1 MTRPNTSNAS
11 ISLITRLARQARGYS
26 VPLLAAG
33 ALAAGCG
40 TVAANPGGP
49 NQPVTGTNASASPAG
64 PAAGSASGSAP
75 GSAPPAS
82 AKPVPTVS
90 GGSDILVGGSSCA
103 GWPADAAHGTLTAMF
118 TPVAVE
124 RCVNGLKQIP
134 GKGEWMTATLERST
148 DKLATLSA
156 VLMQPPGRQ
165 PDVMCPEFVVLP
177 PQIVLFSST
186 GKTLIPKLPVGACGT
201 VAAQLLSTLGSM
213 TWQPI
218 SVRLVS
224 KVDSVVAPKTFPG
237 ASIGPGSIK
246 ASPAA
251 DSPKALRTGAVSGVE
266 NGSPV
271 H

>member
-1 MTRPNTSNAS
+1 MTTPNTPIAS
-11 ISLITRLARQARGYS
+11 IARLARRARALS
-26 VPLLAAG
+26 LPLLAAG

-49 NQPVTGTNASASPAG
+49 DQPAAAGGTTSASSSAT
-64 PAAGSASGSAP
+64 GSAPSSAP
-75 GSAPPAS
+75 GSAPPAG

-90 GGSDILVGGSSCA
+90 GGTNILMGGSACD
-103 GWPADAAHGTLTAMF
+103 GWPANAAHGKLSPVF

-124 RCVNGLKQIP
+124 RCVTGYQQIP
-134 GKGEWMTATLERST
+134 GKGEWMTATLEKST

-156 VLMQPPGRQ
+156 LLMRPSGRQ
-165 PDVMCPEFVVLP
+165 PAVFCPEFVVIP
-177 PQIVLFSST
+177 PQIVLINST
-186 GKTLIPKLPVGACGT
+186 GLELIPRLPVGACGS
-201 VAAQLLSTLGSM
+201 VDSEVLSTLAAM
-213 TWQPI
+213 EWQTL
-218 SVRLVS
+218 SVRLVT
-224 KVDSVVAPKTFPG
+224 KVSPVTAPKTFPG

-251 DSPKALRTGAVSGVE
+251 DSPKVLRTGAATGVE

>member
-1 MTRPNTSNAS
+1 MTTPNTPIAS
-11 ISLITRLARQARGYS
+11 IARLARRARALS
-26 VPLLAAG
+26 LPLLAAG

-49 NQPVTGTNASASPAG
+49 DQPAAAGGTTSASS
-64 PAAGSASGSAP
+64 SASGSAP
-75 GSAPPAS
+75 GSAPPAG

-90 GGSDILVGGSSCA
+90 GGANILLGGSACD
-103 GWPADAAHGTLTAMF
+103 GWPANAAHGKLSALF

-124 RCVNGLKQIP
+124 RCVTGYQQIP
-134 GKGEWMTATLERST
+134 GKGEWMTATLEKST
-148 DKLATLSA
+148 DKLATLTA
-156 VLMQPPGRQ
+156 VLMRPSGRQ
-165 PDVMCPEFVVLP
+165 PAVFCPEFVVIP
-177 PQIVLFSST
+177 PQIVLISST
-186 GKTLIPKLPVGACGT
+186 GQELIPRLPVGACGS
-201 VAAQLLSTLGSM
+201 VDSQVLSTLAAM
-213 TWQPI
+213 AWQPI

-224 KVDSVVAPKTFPG
+224 KVSPVAAPKTFPG

-251 DSPKALRTGAVSGVE
+251 DSPKVLRTGAATGVE

>member
-1 MTRPNTSNAS
+1 MTRPNTFIAS
-11 ISLITRLARQARGYS
+11 ISLITRLARRARGYS

-40 TVAANPGGP
+40 TVAVNPGGP
-49 NQPVTGTNASASPAG
+49 AQIESSTSAS
-64 PAAGSASGSAP
+64 GSASGSAAA
-75 GSAPPAS
+75 GSAAPGAPKA
-82 AKPVPTVS
+82 APVPTVS
-90 GGSDILVGGSSCA
+90 GGSDILVGGSSCS

-124 RCVNGLKQIP
+124 RCVNGIKQIP

-148 DKLATLSA
+148 DKLATLSV
-156 VLMQPPGRQ
+156 VLMQPSQRQ
-165 PDVMCPEFVVLP
+165 PDVMCPEFAVIP